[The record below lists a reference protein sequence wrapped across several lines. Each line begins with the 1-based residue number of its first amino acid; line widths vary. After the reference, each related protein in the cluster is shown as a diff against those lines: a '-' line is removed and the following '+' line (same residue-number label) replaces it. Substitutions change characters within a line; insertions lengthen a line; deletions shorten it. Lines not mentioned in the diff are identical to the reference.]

1 MINRLIQHVE
11 FYNTTI
17 TDEDKKYGFDW
28 LFSYFVQQIL
38 IGGYWANIA
47 AGQFNYTELT
57 ARPYDWL
64 SSFSRR
70 EGYSQKYFQKSNDD
84 PNIYVAVPIGNMP
97 YYPGLYYTV
106 NAATRTLITSD
117 TKPDGFHICVYKN
130 RFTLTTQE
138 PDDWE
143 TNYSKYFVYH
153 SDADYVVNV
162 DASTAPTWEANKYYV
177 EDHSGLF
184 ESYQQV
190 TDCPAFFASELGTAD
205 NKIPIA
211 PAWAEHTFFTESS
224 GTYTEQ
230 TERPNDWF
238 TNYTSY
244 YRREGAEGEY
254 TYYAVA
260 AQMVKIRDHVDHY
273 YSRELIPPSNS

>member
-1 MINRLIQHVE
+1 
-11 FYNTTI
+11 
-17 TDEDKKYGFDW
+17 
-28 LFSYFVQQIL
+28 
-38 IGGYWANIA
+38 
-47 AGQFNYTELT
+47 
-57 ARPYDWL
+57 
-64 SSFSRR
+64 
-70 EGYSQKYFQKSNDD
+70 
-84 PNIYVAVPIGNMP
+84 MP
-97 YYPGLYYTV
+97 YYPGLYYTA

-117 TKPDGFHICVYKN
+117 TKPDGFHTCVYKN

-153 SDADYVVNV
+153 SDADYVANV
-162 DASTAPTWEANKYYV
+162 YASTAPTWEANKYYV

-190 TDCPAFFASELGTAD
+190 SDVPAFFASELGTAD

-211 PAWAEHTFFTESS
+211 PVWAEHTFFTESG

-244 YRREGAEGEY
+244 YRREGTEGEY

-260 AQMVKIRDHVDHY
+260 AQMVKIRDHTDHY
-273 YSRELIPPSNS
+273 YSRELIPPSSNP